1 MEQQVQQFR
10 VKKSLL
16 EDLTNRIMEQVSS
29 DIAPDEQL
37 TAQFSTCLEQLR
49 EAYRAIRAM
58 TDGMEDGLPVTV
70 YAEAW
75 AAKAMAAQVE
85 KQAEPLRQFLRLTCE
100 ETRAASYLPALIE
113 AQEKAKELLAE
124 LPLQEEPVYF
134 RRMLQIVETGDY
146 DEDELDEFE
155 DLGFSRKLTSGL
167 SRGYYH
173 LRAED
178 VETGTETGGTQPPV
192 EEVRIPRK
200 EVRPPVV
207 EVQTP
212 VEETQPP
219 AEEVQTLVEKVLAPA
234 EEAQAPVKSAV
245 RTALNAKELKTFS
258 YTSKQYLALLQKLFM
273 QNDATRPVLTML
285 SFLPLL
291 NKEEIVFLGREH
303 FDIKHPRLIEDALST
318 LSSKGLAAVYEDEN
332 GRSQY
337 ALSLNT
343 SAVSAKDHVKSK
355 LADKKSPY
363 CMAWGNARGFGADSR
378 EDYLLVERRITGAL
392 LAFVYWLHSTGKQEN
407 FALVLN
413 SLRRSRNGA
422 LTLRCFPDDKVV
434 YTLLHVANP
443 AVAMSGQTIL
453 AGDSAPGEDID
464 SAVLYLQLAPETVLL
479 RRNAVGAW
487 GPVFSPEPATKQE
500 MPNDE
505 DSADD
510 ESAHSVQDKLDEVSA
525 INNGE
530 SIDEASAAGD
540 KDIANNT
547 ADDMCMRDG
556 EDMIVD
562 TRTPS
567 GEETTNDVST
577 PGADNTTGEESIAAG
592 GDTEVVSAKSSPLQT
607 EENGQRPDR
616 FLYGPLADKS
626 TVQMARAILRS
637 YKQRASMDSV
647 PSDEQIL
654 TLIQTLLAQESKLG
668 FPGTESKL
676 IQALVLAAAC
686 NADPGAQQHFPLTSW
701 LYHCLVP
708 ALHFPMDNVH
718 YSTATLD
725 MIDDC
730 EEEALQALKLAAS
743 IHAILFTSSRDPE
756 YYGIRASIENFCTQ
770 YDNFFFNWGELHPL
784 LHTLNEIRKV
794 ELQEGFTDAVLA
806 VAQGD
811 SERCQKAEA
820 LAAEARQLRD
830 TTPRT
835 NVHFNGANAF
845 FAHSLGP
852 NSDMAHCL
860 SYVCAPGKPSMEDRE
875 LVKEYLRAFCGDAV
889 DDDLFQVNDD
899 LLKKIILDGVNE
911 QRDMKVPSVLYGLS
925 EKATKE
931 FQKRLDV
938 LISWYGLY
946 ELTEYSEQQIIA
958 AWQRACNSLEAG
970 IGELENRAPSAWRN
984 VLIASLD
991 CALQRMRL
999 GDLHICYSELLHTGL
1014 IPLDDK
1020 GTPVF
1025 EQLLYGVD
1033 YSQPWYLMLEH
1044 IASDPITLEQA
1055 RENILKQNGT
1065 DNCIQL
1071 HQLESLL
1078 HLPLTSFDE
1087 KMLQDMEREA
1097 EAIERAV
1104 RDKLE
1109 ESSVFGRMDDNER
1122 ERLTSNI
1129 LALKPLLLAENEN
1142 CVRDFGRWRH
1152 FLQAIERNIEHS
1164 EAIQRERMEQMLRE
1178 CTSAQKSDESDEL
1191 LCELRSMI
1199 EEKNYAVAEEYA
1211 SLFQQGNRKIPEAYR
1226 IIKAQD
1232 LDFDIFMDECNYGL
1246 LLDFCNAHSSQ
1257 SLKALGNEWL
1267 SRQVP
1272 SFTAALGRRRT
1283 ARDIRSG
1290 AALLDKWPGW
1300 PNRPSNVTANDICM
1314 LFDQLGLPV
1323 SKGEKLKSRTQN
1335 AAVFS
1340 VCLTPQPHN
1349 KEHYEHPIQK
1359 FGTEPDSRATVIC
1372 LYGSRSANSLLSDVT
1387 NCTTINT
1394 TTFVLLDYALD
1405 LTVRRQL
1412 AEKVRS
1418 MQLGAKSPVLLLD
1431 RTLMLY
1437 LAMLDKNERLR
1448 ALLSCALPFS
1458 ICQPFNTDSGL
1469 TADEMFAGRL
1479 QELNDVRRHNGPC
1492 VVYGGRQLGKTA
1504 LLLRAKS
1511 LEHIP
1516 EMRCFAVYVEILNR
1530 TDERDVVKAIITEIR
1545 QELDGTAVAEQL
1557 KDCEDMGTLC
1567 QQLRSFIEGNLID
1580 HFLLL
1585 LDETDKFLEA
1595 EAKRKF
1601 NAIWPLF
1608 RLWKFN
1614 SNNRFKVVMAG
1625 LHDVLRTITGINSQF
1640 DSPFGQ
1646 MGTPL
1651 SIRPLSTADAQMLL
1665 MRPLQ
1670 YLGFRIENDAVLKTI
1685 LTYTC
1690 YFPGVIQFFGHQLV
1704 ESVNGNYSNYFKPEK
1719 GNPPLLLA
1727 HEQLG
1732 AVMNSSEMNESIRK
1746 KIKLTLELD
1755 PRYMLLACCI
1765 DGYYLMDT
1773 IYEAR
1778 GCSVSEIRDWAKAYS
1793 MSLLVSLSDEKLQ
1806 ALLDELEIMGILV
1819 GNAERG
1825 GRHYRFRRSTFKH
1838 ILGTTEEKLEATISE
1853 WKSKGETSA

>member
-234 EEAQAPVKSAV
+234 EEAQAPVKSTV
-245 RTALNAKELKTFS
+245 RTALNTKELKTFS

-318 LSSKGLAAVYEDEN
+318 LSSKGLAAVYDDEN

-434 YTLLHVANP
+434 YTLLHAANP
-443 AVAMSGQTIL
+443 VVSMSGQTIL

-464 SAVLYLQLAPETVLL
+464 NDVLYLQLAPETVLL

-487 GPVFSPEPATKQE
+487 VPVFSPEPESKQE
-500 MPNDE
+500 TPNGE
-505 DSADD
+505 DSAKGERALD
-510 ESAHSVQDKLDEVSA
+510 VQDKVGEISA

-540 KDIANNT
+540 EGM
-547 ADDMCMRDG
+547 ADDTTDDMDMRG
-556 EDMIVD
+556 V
-562 TRTPS
+562 
-567 GEETTNDVST
+567 EETTDEESAPSVEDTTNVASS
-577 PGADNTTGEESIAAG
+577 PGADNTTGEKSVTTGE
-592 GDTEVVSAKSSPLQT
+592 DTKVSPAKSGPIQT
-607 EENGQRPDR
+607 VENGQRPER
-616 FLYGPLADKS
+616 FLYGPLAEKS

-637 YKQRASMDSV
+637 YKQRESMDRA

-668 FPGTESKL
+668 FPGTGSNL

-701 LYHCLVP
+701 LYRCLVP

-835 NVHFNGANAF
+835 SVHFNGANAF
-845 FAHSLGP
+845 FARRLGP

-899 LLKKIILDGVNE
+899 LLKKYILDGVNE

-999 GDLHICYSELLHTGL
+999 GDLHTCYSELLHTGL

-1129 LALKPLLLAENEN
+1129 VALKPLLLAENEN

-1164 EAIQRERMEQMLRE
+1164 EAIQRERMEQILRE
-1178 CTSAQKSDESDEL
+1178 CTSAQKPDESDEL

-1211 SLFQQGNRKIPEAYR
+1211 GLFQQGNRKIPESYR
-1226 IIKAQD
+1226 VTEAQSM
-1232 LDFDIFMDECNYGL
+1232 DFDVFIDERNYDMLLSFCKQHSMRGL
-1246 LLDFCNAHSSQ
+1246 KSF
-1257 SLKALGNEWL
+1257 GNDWFA
-1267 SRQVP
+1267 RQAP
-1272 SFTAALGRRRT
+1272 HFTAAMGRTWT
-1283 ARDIRSG
+1283 ARDQRSG
-1290 AALLDKWPGW
+1290 CVLLERWPTRNGM
-1300 PNRPSNVTANDICM
+1300 PVSDICS
-1314 LFDQLGLPV
+1314 LLTELGLSVKDGKKLTSHSPNADLYSV
-1323 SKGEKLKSRTQN
+1323 SLI
-1335 AAVFS
+1335 
-1340 VCLTPQPHN
+1340 PQPRN
-1349 KEHYEHPIQK
+1349 KEHYEHPIK
-1359 FGTEPDSRATVIC
+1359 HFGTTPDSEALVVC
-1372 LYGSRSANSLLSDVT
+1372 LFGSRSASSLLSDVT
-1387 NCTTINT
+1387 NCTAINT
-1394 TTFVLLDYALD
+1394 TTFVLLDFALD
-1405 LTVRRQL
+1405 LSVRRQL
-1412 AEKVRS
+1412 ADRVRS
-1418 MQLGAKSPVLLLD
+1418 MQLGAHSPVILLD

-1437 LAMLDKNERLR
+1437 LSMLSQNERLR
-1448 ALLSCALPFS
+1448 ALLSCALPFA
-1458 ICQPFNTDSGL
+1458 ICQPFNGDRGK

-1479 QELNDVRRHNGPC
+1479 QELNEVRRHNGAC

-1504 LLLRAKS
+1504 LLLRAES

-1516 EMRCFAVYVEILNR
+1516 NLKRYAIYVDIINT
-1530 TDERDVVKAIITEIR
+1530 TDERDVVEKILAEIR
-1545 QELDGTAVAEQL
+1545 SKLYGTTVAERLQ
-1557 KDCEDMGTLC
+1557 KCEDMSTLC
-1567 QQLRSFIEGNLID
+1567 QQLRSFIEDGLID
-1580 HFLLL
+1580 RFLLL

-1601 NAIWPLF
+1601 HAIWPLY
-1608 RLWKFN
+1608 RLWKN
-1614 SNNRFKVVMAG
+1614 ESHEKFKVVMAG
-1625 LHDVLRTITGINSQF
+1625 LHNVRRTIAESNSQF

-1651 SIRPLSTADAQMLL
+1651 SIRPLSTADAQLLL

-1670 YLGFRIENDAVLKTI
+1670 YLGFRIENEAVLKTI

-1719 GNPPLLLA
+1719 GNPPFLLA

-1732 AVMNSSEMNESIRK
+1732 AVMNSSEMNESIRD

-1773 IYEAR
+1773 LYEAR
-1778 GCSVSEIRDWAKAYS
+1778 GCSVSEIRDWAIAYK
-1793 MSLLVSLSDEKLQ
+1793 MDMLNALSDAELQ
-1806 ALLDELEIMGILV
+1806 ALLDEMEIMGILV
-1819 GNAERG
+1819 GSAEG
-1825 GRHYRFRRSTFKH
+1825 GRKNYRFRRSTFKH
-1838 ILGTTEEKLEATISE
+1838 ILGTTEDKLETTIKE
-1853 WKSKGETSA
+1853 WRNKESVSR